1 MSCFSC
7 FDPNIDYTA
16 MQLHV
21 LTAYL
26 MHISADA
33 VWGHVPCTRIFWDPI
48 FRGRKQEARIQEKQE
63 FLLHFY
69 RRYRMLQ
76 IEQGCR
82 HGIYSRD
89 LSASA
94 PLNLSGPIIRS
105 LPMTGVVSRLPGPFT
120 CSANPL
126 LIVGIHYDSLRY
138 PACFLFP
145 HAGRKNGFSQHSFRH
160 TVFHYVHAHL
170 HTPY

>member
-1 MSCFSC
+1 
-7 FDPNIDYTA
+7 

-76 IEQGCR
+76 GCR

-94 PLNLSGPIIRS
+94 PLNLSGPIIRC
-105 LPMTGVVSRLPGPFT
+105 LPMTGVVSRLPGPSARFT
-120 CSANPL
+120 CSAKPL
-126 LIVGIHYDSLRY
+126 LIVGFHYDSLRY
-138 PACFLFP
+138 PACFLL
-145 HAGRKNGFSQHSFRH
+145 AGKRVLSTFLPSHRVPLCTCSL
-160 TVFHYVHAHL
+160 TYSIL
-170 HTPY
+170 E